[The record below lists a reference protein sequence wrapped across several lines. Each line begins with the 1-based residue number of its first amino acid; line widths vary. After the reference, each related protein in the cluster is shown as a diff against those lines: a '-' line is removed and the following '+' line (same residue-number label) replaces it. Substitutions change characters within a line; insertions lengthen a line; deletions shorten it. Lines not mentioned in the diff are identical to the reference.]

1 MKIITKNQI
10 ILLHDQIISETGGT
24 RGLRD
29 EGLLESALFTPFQVF
44 GNEELYPS
52 ILEKAARLGFGLVK
66 NHAFLDGN
74 KRIGAHAMLVF
85 LALNEIETDYSQ
97 DDLINIIMGI
107 ASGQCNY
114 ADLLEWVRAHTIEGV
129 KHCVR
134 KEDA

>member
-24 RGLRD
+24 KGLRD

-52 ILEKAARLGFGLVK
+52 IIGKAARLGFGLVK

-74 KRIGAHAMLVF
+74 KRIEAHAVS
-85 LALNEIETDYSQ
+85 AI
-97 DDLINIIMGI
+97 GI
-107 ASGQCNY
+107 KVSWCN
-114 ADLLEWVRAHTIEGV
+114 GV
-129 KHCVR
+129 M
-134 KEDA
+134 DAPH

>member
-44 GNEELYPS
+44 GNKELYSS
-52 ILEKAARLGFGLVK
+52 IIEKAARLGFGLVK

-97 DDLINIIMGI
+97 DDLINIIMGV
-107 ASGQCNY
+107 ASGQNDY
-114 ADLLEWVRAHTIEGV
+114 ADLLEWVRAHTIEG
-129 KHCVR
+129 
-134 KEDA
+134 

>member
-1 MKIITKNQI
+1 MKIVTKNQI

-107 ASGQCNY
+107 ASGHCNY
-114 ADLLEWVRAHTIEGV
+114 ADLLEWVRAHTIL
-129 KHCVR
+129 R
-134 KEDA
+134 

>member
-1 MKIITKNQI
+1 MKIITKKQI
-10 ILLHDQIISETGGT
+10 LLLHDQIISETGGT

-52 ILEKAARLGFGLVK
+52 IIEKAARLGFGLVK
-66 NHAFLDGN
+66 NHAFPDGN

-97 DDLINIIMGI
+97 DDLINIIMGV
-107 ASGQCNY
+107 ASGQNDY
-114 ADLLEWVRAHTIEGV
+114 SDLLVWVRAHTIEG
-129 KHCVR
+129 
-134 KEDA
+134 

>member
-10 ILLHDQIISETGGT
+10 ILLHDQIMSETGGT
-24 RGLRD
+24 RGMRD
-29 EGLLESALFTPFQVF
+29 EGLLESALFTPFQLF

-52 ILEKAARLGFGLVK
+52 IIEKAARLGFGLVK

-97 DDLINIIMGI
+97 DDLINIIMGV

-114 ADLLEWVRAHTIEGV
+114 DDLLEWVRTHTIGV
-129 KHCVR
+129 KYDR
-134 KEDA
+134 N

>member
-29 EGLLESALFTPFQVF
+29 EGLLEAALFTPFQVF

-97 DDLINIIMGI
+97 DDLINIIMGV
-107 ASGQCNY
+107 ASGQKDY
-114 ADLLEWVRAHTIEGV
+114 SDLLEWVRAHTIS
-129 KHCVR
+129 R
-134 KEDA
+134 

>member
-1 MKIITKNQI
+1 MKIVTKNQI

-114 ADLLEWVRAHTIEGV
+114 ADLLEWVRAHTIL
-129 KHCVR
+129 R
-134 KEDA
+134 

>member
-29 EGLLESALFTPFQVF
+29 EGLLESALFTPFQVY
-44 GNEELYPS
+44 GNEELYQS
-52 ILEKAARLGFGLVK
+52 ILEKAARLGYGLVK
-66 NHAFLDGN
+66 NHAFIDGN

-85 LALNEIETDYSQ
+85 LTLNKIETNYTQ
-97 DDLINIIMGI
+97 DDLINIIMGV

-114 ADLLEWVRAHTIEGV
+114 ADLLEWVRAHTIEG
-129 KHCVR
+129 
-134 KEDA
+134 

>member
-97 DDLINIIMGI
+97 DDLINIIMGV
-107 ASGQCNY
+107 ASGQKDY
-114 ADLLEWVRAHTIEGV
+114 SDLLVWVRAHAIEG
-129 KHCVR
+129 
-134 KEDA
+134 